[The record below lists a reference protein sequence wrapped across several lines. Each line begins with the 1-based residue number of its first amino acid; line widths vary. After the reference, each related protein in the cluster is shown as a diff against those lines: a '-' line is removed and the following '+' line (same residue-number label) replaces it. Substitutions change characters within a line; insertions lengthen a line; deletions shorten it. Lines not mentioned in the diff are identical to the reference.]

1 MPVVEFYPAGIKVDV
16 PEGTGLLDAAAAA
29 GVSINAPCGGKGT
42 CGKCAVRIISGT
54 PVVRQEGAKTA
65 GLREGEFLACRTSV
79 GTDDI
84 IVEVPEHR
92 LAADDRPDEQEISS
106 VLTAVLQSP
115 SRKSLSEMITLTLP
129 EPGMDDGIADLER
142 VLRELKKNIPE
153 CPGDADVMP
162 DTMRKLPDVIREDNM
177 NITAA
182 YCSEGNRLYV
192 AEVIPGKKAVQYGL
206 AIDLGTTSV
215 SVRCV
220 DLNTG
225 TVLSTMSGY
234 NTQVAC
240 GLDVISRIQYGK
252 NRERLDD
259 LRSRAVETIRR
270 LTGEI
275 IASHGISPD
284 DIYSAVVSGNT
295 VMVHLFLGIKAEYLR
310 LAPYTPAVMKIPP
323 MRAQDAGIVM
333 NPGGMVYFSPAVGSY
348 VGGDI
353 TAGVLAAGIDRSGG
367 VNMFIDIGTNGE
379 LVIGNSD
386 FLLTCACSAGPA
398 FEGGGIGCGMRAT
411 RGAVNGVSVDP
422 VTGAPSVTVIEGVK
436 PEGICGSGVIDL
448 MAELF
453 LKGFLDP
460 SGKFRDDKGSPA
472 ISRER
477 RRGLYEMAGPDLSA
491 FGSSLFITE
500 TDIDN
505 VMRAKAAIYSASQL
519 LLGHAGMD
527 FPDLGAVYVAG
538 GFGQYLNLNN
548 AIAIGLLPD
557 LPLEKFVYIGNASL
571 EGSTMSLLSR
581 EHWERQQ
588 KLADSMTYINL
599 SDEPEY
605 MDRYTAAL
613 FIPHTDFSRFPS
625 VMKRMEKKNGK

>member
-1 MPVVEFYPAGIKVDV
+1 MPVVEFHPAGIKVEV
-16 PEGTGLLDAAAAA
+16 PEGTELMDAAAAA

-54 PVVRQEGAKTA
+54 PVVRHDGAKKEDI
-65 GLREGEFLACRTSV
+65 RDGEILACRASV
-79 GTDDI
+79 GTDDLTI
-84 IVEVPEHR
+84 DVPERR
-92 LAADDRPDEQEISS
+92 LAADDRPDEQKVSS
-106 VLTAVLQSP
+106 ALTAVIQSP
-115 SRKSLSEMITLTLP
+115 SRKTLSEIITLTLP

-142 VLRELKKNIPE
+142 VTRELRKNISGLT
-153 CPGDADVMP
+153 GDADVMP
-162 DTMRKLPDVIREDNM
+162 DTMRKLPDAIREDDM

-182 YCSEGNRLYV
+182 YCNGENRIYI
-192 AEVIPGKKAVQYGL
+192 AEVIPGKKAAHYGL
-206 AIDLGTTSV
+206 AIDMGTTSV

-220 DLNTG
+220 DLATG
-225 TVLSTMSGY
+225 TVLRTMSGY
-234 NTQVAC
+234 NAQIAC
-240 GLDVISRIQYGK
+240 GLDVISRIQYSK
-252 NRERLDD
+252 SRERLDD

-270 LTGEI
+270 LTFEI
-275 IASHGISPD
+275 TESLGISHD

-295 VMVHLFLGIKAEYLR
+295 VMAHLLLGITAEYLR
-310 LAPYTPAVMKIPP
+310 LAPYTPAIMKIPP
-323 MRAQDAGIVM
+323 MRAQDVGIAM

-353 TAGVLAAGIDRSGG
+353 TAGVLAAGIDRSSE

-386 FLLTCACSAGPA
+386 FLLACACSAGPA
-398 FEGGGIGCGMRAT
+398 FEGGGISCGMRAT

-422 VTGAPSVTVIEGVK
+422 ATGAASVTVIDGVK

-472 ISRER
+472 ISREG
-477 RRGLYEMAGPDLSA
+477 RRGLYELAGPGTSA

-500 TDIDN
+500 TDVDN

-519 LLGHAGMD
+519 LLGHGGMD

-557 LPLEKFVYIGNASL
+557 LPAEKFVYIGNASL
-571 EGSTMSLLSR
+571 EGSTMSLLSK
-581 EHWERQQ
+581 EEWERQQ
-588 KLADSMTYINL
+588 KVADSMTYINL
-599 SDEPEY
+599 SDEPGY

-625 VMKRMEKKNGK
+625 VMKRMENK